1 MKFQMH
7 TAIGYDGTPAPSP
20 LDTREAAREFT
31 AALADLFQVEPARV
45 VHDEWRTAPYV
56 WTNVTVCLPAIGTA
70 VFSVD
75 SRKSGAAALRLYLN
89 ERPVPFDWTPEEATP
104 QEEGEEEVR
113 GCSCGMAD
121 YGAPGHDGYEGPRGS
136 VGRTLAQAVADYQA
150 QQSQGTAKQ

>member
-1 MKFQMH
+1 VRHVAREQGPPCRRGPHARHGQGRHRARRRGQARAVPGLRGPAPVAHRGRGGRRQALTHPAGAADGTAAPARSKPSPRTQEQAMKFQMH

-70 VFSVD
+70 
-75 SRKSGAAALRLYLN
+75 
-89 ERPVPFDWTPEEATP
+89 
-104 QEEGEEEVR
+104 
-113 GCSCGMAD
+113 
-121 YGAPGHDGYEGPRGS
+121 
-136 VGRTLAQAVADYQA
+136 
-150 QQSQGTAKQ
+150 